1 MKIIKD
7 KIKYML
13 LATVAISAVSCKKD
27 FTKVNTDPLGQEKV
41 AANQLLAPTLV
52 NVMSTNMLR
61 NRNFNNELMQVTVDI
76 NDSEGKVFRYDI
88 RRNWADYTWNNWH
101 IALTNIKFVHQFASE
116 GDNPNKS
123 YQGISL
129 ILQSWLHSM
138 LTDTYGDVPY
148 FEANKGKDGIYQPV
162 FDRQRDIYLDMFEK
176 LEEANELL
184 KENQAIVTSSD
195 PIYNGDIAKWR
206 RFGNSLYLRLLLR
219 ISGKSEV
226 ATTVTAKITE
236 IIDGN
241 PQNYPIIENNTQTA
255 GLLWTGSN
263 NSSAL
268 YTSPYMASVR
278 ANDFYNLPIGD
289 FFLGR
294 LVTWESPL
302 VNPALGTGNVPRLGI
317 GRGADG
323 YVGVPSGYAPGAPV
337 IRQAYFYAD
346 GGAVTLQTDK
356 YTGIILNAAEV
367 SFIKAEVAAKGWIN
381 GSPADFYYKGMA
393 DVINYWMPNY
403 VSGPTDPDFINYV
416 NKAELTWD
424 PTLPLEDSSFGA
436 NSQMEMIHVQK
447 YYAMFLMD
455 FQQWFEHRRTGH
467 PVLPKGTGLVNGGNM
482 PSRLYYPVITQS
494 ANPANYRDAVNAQG
508 PDDINTK
515 VWWQKP

>member
-7 KIKYML
+7 TIKYTL
-13 LATVAISAVSCKKD
+13 LGIMAVAAISCKKD
-27 FTKVNTDPLGQEKV
+27 FIEVNTDPLGKETV
-41 AANQLLAPTLV
+41 EADQLLAPTLV
-52 NVMSTNMLR
+52 DIMTTNMLR

-101 IALTNIKFVHQFASE
+101 IALTNIKDVYRFAAE
-116 GDNPNKS
+116 GENPNTS

-129 ILQSWLHSM
+129 ILQSWIHSL

-148 FEANKGKDGIYQPV
+148 TEANQGRDGVYQPV
-162 FDRQRDIYLDMFEK
+162 FDKQKDIYLDMFEK
-176 LEEANELL
+176 LEQANELL
-184 KENQAIVTSSD
+184 KTEMPIVVTSD

-219 ISGKSEV
+219 VSGKSEV
-226 ATTVTAKITE
+226 ASTVTAKIKE
-236 IIDGN
+236 IIDNN
-241 PQNYPIIENNTQTA
+241 PQNYPIIENNSQTA
-255 GLLWTGSN
+255 NLLWTGSN
-263 NSSAL
+263 NSAAL
-268 YTSPYMASVR
+268 YTSPFMARVR

-294 LVTWESPL
+294 LVTWENPL
-302 VNPALGTGNVPRLGI
+302 VDPALGTSNVPRLGI
-317 GRGADG
+317 ARGADG
-323 YVGVPSGYAPGAPV
+323 YVGVPSGYAPGGAV

-346 GGAVTLQTDK
+346 GAAVTLQTDK

-367 SFIKAEVAAKGWIN
+367 SFIKAEAAAKGWIS
-381 GSPADFYYKGMA
+381 GSAADYYYEGMA
-393 DVINYWMPNY
+393 DVINYWMPDY
-403 VSGPTDPDFINYV
+403 ISSPTDPNFIDYV
-416 NKAELTWD
+416 ATANLTWD
-424 PTLPLEDSSFGA
+424 PTLPLEDAAFGA

-467 PVLPKGTGLVNGGNM
+467 PVLPKGTGLVNGGKM

-494 ANPANYRDAVNAQG
+494 ANPTNYQNAVASQG
-508 PDDINTK
+508 ADDINTM